1 MEISKELKFS
11 GNIEYSRGWVKNEND
26 EKQFLIVFI
35 LPSNQLEA
43 YNFMQVLYGINS
55 KITFKTDE
63 KEVSFIGKIKAS
75 GSSRKPEGWRVFVG
89 LEGEQVDGFKETI
102 DMLGHPIDAK
112 LEIIE

>member
-43 YNFMQVLYGINS
+43 YNFY
-55 KITFKTDE
+55 
-63 KEVSFIGKIKAS
+63 AS
-75 GSSRKPEGWRVFVG
+75 SLWDK
-89 LEGEQVDGFKETI
+89 
-102 DMLGHPIDAK
+102 
-112 LEIIE
+112 